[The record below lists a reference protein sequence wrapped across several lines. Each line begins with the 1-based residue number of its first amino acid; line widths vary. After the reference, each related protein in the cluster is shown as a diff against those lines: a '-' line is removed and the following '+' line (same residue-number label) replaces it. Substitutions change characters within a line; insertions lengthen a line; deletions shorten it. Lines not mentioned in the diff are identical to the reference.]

1 MSHLTRSLL
10 VRFVSCFTLTLGR
23 RVQVRRA
30 PQYLPD
36 VVPER
41 RRTRPTNPA
50 YVLRKTHKPCNVSQ
64 RPHGDRVVH
73 LLALKCYE
81 KPELLAGLYRDG
93 ISQKDKNSLGM
104 VLQQVATL
112 NPKDDTYA
120 LQDGLFQDIQ
130 RDWPGYDE
138 ADKQALE
145 LILSRSQRDWHCLR
159 TSSVSERASR
169 LLREQRQRYEADFA
183 AEFGEYRHLYARM
196 QSVTKKFKQLGAQ
209 RKLLSPGS
217 REYQIV
223 EEEISEEYR
232 NLQQVPGDGCP
243 GQSDLTGPWE
253 DTAEASQVERMAAEL
268 DKCCPICL
276 DTWEEPTYTI
286 PCLHRFCYP
295 CICHAITDLRGMSSH
310 HLQQRELL
318 AIQPPAASTAAQ
330 LLGSDNADATPG
342 CHVSGNT

>member
-217 REYQIV
+217 REYQV
-223 EEEISEEYR
+223 KRDETAKSV
-232 NLQQVPGDGCP
+232 LQTRCPAFPAWASLVWTHKCPTFGIQLLSIYGTRRGLGWLLFSFWAACKRVCEQEGYFPIPGTAQSGTGKPCGTWRRPQALP
-243 GQSDLTGPWE
+243 GLALM
-253 DTAEASQVERMAAEL
+253 AEA
-268 DKCCPICL
+268 
-276 DTWEEPTYTI
+276 
-286 PCLHRFCYP
+286 
-295 CICHAITDLRGMSSH
+295 
-310 HLQQRELL
+310 
-318 AIQPPAASTAAQ
+318 
-330 LLGSDNADATPG
+330 
-342 CHVSGNT
+342 

>member
-120 LQDGLFQDIQ
+120 LQGGLFQDIQ

-232 NLQQVPGDGCP
+232 NLQQVCVTPERPLSLPPG
-243 GQSDLTGPWE
+243 
-253 DTAEASQVERMAAEL
+253 TAGKSL
-268 DKCCPICL
+268 FPL
-276 DTWEEPTYTI
+276 PLI
-286 PCLHRFCYP
+286 PSP
-295 CICHAITDLRGMSSH
+295 
-310 HLQQRELL
+310 
-318 AIQPPAASTAAQ
+318 
-330 LLGSDNADATPG
+330 
-342 CHVSGNT
+342 